1 MSDQSDPF
9 RMDTPANHRDGEW
22 LAPTMARLTITQQ
35 IHDRGIHYADPRTA
49 QTHGFGLHEHR
60 GRLGMVTGRGEG
72 GPLAGL
78 RDYEQI
84 LDQRNDAPETI
95 DWTPP
100 YPRASVSVDFEVYIP
115 DADDLE
121 PRARIDGFTG
131 SQPNHLV
138 LIGEKSSLRTALES
152 IATLYE
158 ADLYLPA
165 GDPSDTMFYRMASK
179 GFDDGRPM
187 VVFYFSD
194 ADPSGWHMPIVCA
207 RKLQAF
213 KASLFGDLEFQVHR
227 VGLTPDQVRE
237 YKLPST
243 PLKASERRADKW
255 RAAMGVAQT
264 EIDALATLRPDL
276 LRRIAQ
282 NAISPF
288 FDSTLGARV
297 IAARREWLAAAQA
310 RIDEQDGG
318 DLVVLRENA
327 AAALAEKQD
336 EIQAIL
342 DSVTIDPEQFD
353 LPEPVIPAAV
363 IDPDA
368 QPLGLCD
375 SRWSLDVQMPSVD
388 RVEELRAPTGQ
399 GNDRRP
405 PPRDARRVRN
415 HPRACGRPRLRNH
428 HRQGPARPS

>member
-1 MSDQSDPF
+1 MSRESRPTGEAAPEDPAADHHQRNGFHLRAELESLGGSLKQWTVMSDQSDPF
-9 RMDTPANHRDGEW
+9 RMDTPANHRDGDW
-22 LAPTMARLTITQQ
+22 LARTMLRLSITQQ
-35 IHDRGIHYADPRTA
+35 IHDRGIHYAI
-49 QTHGFGLHEHR
+49 
-60 GRLGMVTGRGEG
+60 LGQPKPMGSVYTNTVPDWEWLQDVVKVARWLGYVS
-72 GPLAGL
+72 
-78 RDYEQI
+78 YEQI

-227 VGLTPDQVRE
+227 V
-237 YKLPST
+237 
-243 PLKASERRADKW
+243 
-255 RAAMGVAQT
+255 
-264 EIDALATLRPDL
+264 
-276 LRRIAQ
+276 
-282 NAISPF
+282 
-288 FDSTLGARV
+288 
-297 IAARREWLAAAQA
+297 
-310 RIDEQDGG
+310 
-318 DLVVLRENA
+318 
-327 AAALAEKQD
+327 
-336 EIQAIL
+336 
-342 DSVTIDPEQFD
+342 
-353 LPEPVIPAAV
+353 
-363 IDPDA
+363 
-368 QPLGLCD
+368 
-375 SRWSLDVQMPSVD
+375 
-388 RVEELRAPTGQ
+388 
-399 GNDRRP
+399 
-405 PPRDARRVRN
+405 
-415 HPRACGRPRLRNH
+415 
-428 HRQGPARPS
+428 